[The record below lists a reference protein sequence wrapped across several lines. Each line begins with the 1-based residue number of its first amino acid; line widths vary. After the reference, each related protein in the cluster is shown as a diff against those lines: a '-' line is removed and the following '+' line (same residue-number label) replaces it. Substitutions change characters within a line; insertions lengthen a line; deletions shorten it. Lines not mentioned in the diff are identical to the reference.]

1 MFQRYSYH
9 FFQKRLINRFNYI
22 RHASTQTKSDIPV
35 IRIPKYLED
44 NVGKTIYK
52 EHMKVKQSKN
62 KWHKTALNQK
72 FVNKLI
78 ISSSGDKKLNHY
90 HGFRYDP
97 DKLPLISQ
105 KWFKQHSIGEKM
117 TFHSFDE
124 NPSLM
129 ESFQKNDLSFESIGL
144 DPNIV
149 HSIYGLINHGSS
161 IKPSSIQFGVIPVI
175 LQKKNVLFS
184 AETGS
189 GKTIAYLAPIIQ
201 LINQYKRCNSSN
213 RKSPFGLV
221 LLPSRELTEQVGNVA
236 QQLATNTNVGVA
248 TMVGG
253 IPKHIKHSGM
263 DLIITTIG
271 MVDSHVNKDLYR
283 LNYLKHIVLDE
294 ADTLLDDTFSG
305 EVVDILGKLN
315 LQSNS
320 TFVDSEETYSNGTQ
334 LICAS
339 ATMPSTFNSTLEE
352 IIDTEEDIEKVTT
365 EKLHT
370 LHPNVKHVFYRIH
383 KYDRENKLI
392 ELIMAD
398 IKKKKPVIIFANR
411 TNAVEWLANFL
422 NENDIRCVRLTS
434 KMSEEERF
442 NSFRSFQDG
451 EYDILVS
458 TDLGS
463 RGLDTTR
470 VLHVINFDCPHYVSD
485 YIHRAGRT
493 GRLGSNGP
501 CLVSTLVSYKQDK
514 YMLYLEM
521 LLL

>member
-1 MFQRYSYH
+1 MRTNFTRKQNVSSYMNG
-9 FFQKRLINRFNYI
+9 FFPRDINKFNYI

-221 LLPSRELTEQVGNVA
+221 LLPSRELTEQV
-236 QQLATNTNVGVA
+236 
-248 TMVGG
+248 
-253 IPKHIKHSGM
+253 
-263 DLIITTIG
+263 
-271 MVDSHVNKDLYR
+271 DLYR

-514 YMLYLEM
+514 YMLVDLEKAIR
-521 LLL
+521 LGTPIKNVDANIKSQISKRWADKRNKLQRDL